1 MSIENRTDPAR
12 KADAALPRDIV
23 YALRYYLGR
32 RRVLVPAAIAIVGGG
47 MLLNWSWLVAV
58 GVAPLLLAMLPCA
71 AMCALGLCMNH
82 GKGKDGADA
91 TGGSCCGGRDDDPD
105 PDDTNRP

>member
-1 MSIENRTDPAR
+1 MSIENRTDPSR
-12 KADAALPRDIV
+12 NPDATLPRDIL
-23 YALRYYLGR
+23 YAVRYYMGR

-47 MLLNWSWLVAV
+47 VLLNWSWLVAI
-58 GVAPLLLAMLPCA
+58 GMAPLLLAILPCA

-91 TGGSCCGGRDDDPD
+91 TGGSCCGGRDDGDD

>member
-1 MSIENRTDPAR
+1 MSIENRTDPSR
-12 KADAALPRDIV
+12 NPDATLPRDIL
-23 YALRYYLGR
+23 YAVRYYMGR

-47 MLLNWSWLVAV
+47 VLLNWSWLVAI
-58 GVAPLLLAMLPCA
+58 GMAPLLLAILPCA

-91 TGGSCCGGRDDDPD
+91 TGGSCCAGRDDENE
-105 PDDTNRP
+105 PDDTPRP